1 MKLRNLHRLGADFWP
16 IAAFALPLGLLS
28 ESSMRGMQLV
38 TLLAATTLAW
48 GLFLGFLGRR
58 GWLPFPEGD

>member
-1 MKLRNLHRLGADFWP
+1 V
-16 IAAFALPLGLLS
+16 GLLS

-38 TLLAATTLAW
+38 ALLAATILAW
-48 GLFLGFLGRR
+48 GFFLGFLGRR